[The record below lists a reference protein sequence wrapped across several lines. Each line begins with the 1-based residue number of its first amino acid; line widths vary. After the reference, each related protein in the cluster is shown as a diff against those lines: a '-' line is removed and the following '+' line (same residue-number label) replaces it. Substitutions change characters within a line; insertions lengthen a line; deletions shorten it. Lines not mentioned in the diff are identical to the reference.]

1 MINMKGFEECLNPKC
16 KKLSEAT
23 ETHISMVCAS
33 CDQLVSGL
41 EKLTESLQEEHAFDY
56 DGIVRL
62 EKMAMRAR
70 KLLNE
75 TGDLYNMMYEKDLL

>member
-1 MINMKGFEECLNPKC
+1 M
-16 KKLSEAT
+16 SESEMQEAFGSHRD
-23 ETHISMVCAS
+23 THINGCAS

-41 EKLTESLQEEHAFDY
+41 EKLIESLQEEHAFEY

-62 EKMAMRAR
+62 ETMAMRAR